1 MKGSVFFCTC
11 ILTAIYSLYAEELVV
26 KTKISSVTV
35 FRDRAQVTR
44 TFTGELSEGEKDL
57 IFDNLPE
64 NIESQSVIVNGTG
77 NGELKDIKVRR
88 KEFAGSND
96 SISSYLNR
104 RKELYQDSILLV
116 EDILK
121 RCSSERQF
129 VENIAAKVTER
140 GAAEQISAP
149 ELDKN
154 KWLNMVEFY
163 RNRLESLSSEMR
175 SASKRKQA
183 LSDTLALIERRLR
196 DLNRDERSERNQA
209 VVSLTMKKAG
219 KIELDLS
226 YIVYGPSWTPAYE
239 MRVLSDKKVLLMT
252 YKGSLRQSTGED
264 WKDANVKLSTATPHI
279 GGNQPELTPWY
290 IRIDEPQMD
299 LPVRSKRLSKSA
311 VPAMMNQM
319 MVMDAELEYKKKE
332 ITEAAPMVFRE
343 AEVESGAT
351 AVVFTI
357 PGLNTINSDSE
368 EHTVTIMTTEF
379 PAHFRYSAV
388 PKLSQYAYLKAK
400 VKNTTSFPLLPGSS
414 SIFLDN
420 SFVSRSEMKL
430 VAPEEE
436 FWTFLGV
443 DEAVKIEYKLINRK
457 RRNEGVIAK
466 KDRIVFE
473 YQINVTNN
481 RKSEEEIVIWDQLPI
496 SGSEEIKVELIE
508 PKWKENS
515 SSLKKNEHE
524 FLEWYYK
531 LKAGESVKIP
541 FKFAVEFPNGK
552 NISGL

>member
-1 MKGSVFFCTC
+1 MKSFVFICTC
-11 ILTAIYSLYAEELVV
+11 ILTAICSLYAEEMVV

-64 NIESQSVIVNGTG
+64 NIESQSIIVNGTG
-77 NGELKDIKVRR
+77 NGVLKDIKIRR

-96 SISSYLNR
+96 SISNYLNR

-140 GAAEQISAP
+140 GAAEQVSAP

-183 LSDTLALIERRLR
+183 LSDTLAVIERRLS
-196 DLNRDERSERNQA
+196 DLNRNERSERNQA

-219 KIELDLS
+219 KIDLELS

-264 WKDANVKLSTATPHI
+264 WKNANIKLSTATPHI

-290 IRIDEPQMD
+290 IRIDEPYMD
-299 LPVRSKRLSKSA
+299 LSVRKRLSKSA
-311 VPAMMNQM
+311 APAMMNQM
-319 MVMDAELEYKKKE
+319 MTMDAEMEFKREE
-332 ITEAAPMVFRE
+332 IKEAAPMVFRE

-351 AVVFTI
+351 AVVFAI

-368 EHTVTIMTTEF
+368 EHTVTIMATEF

-420 SFVSRSEMKL
+420 SFVSKSEMKL

-443 DEAVKIEYKLINRK
+443 DEAVKIEYKLINRM

-473 YQINVTNN
+473 YQFNVTNN

>member
-1 MKGSVFFCTC
+1 MKSFVFICTC
-11 ILTAIYSLYAEELVV
+11 ILTAICSLYAEEMVV

-64 NIESQSVIVNGTG
+64 NIESQSIIVNGTG
-77 NGELKDIKVRR
+77 NGVLKDIKIRR

-96 SISSYLNR
+96 SISNYLNR

-140 GAAEQISAP
+140 GAAEQVSAP

-183 LSDTLALIERRLR
+183 LSDTLAVIERRLS
-196 DLNRDERSERNQA
+196 DLNRNERSERNQA

-219 KIELDLS
+219 KIDLELS

-264 WKDANVKLSTATPHI
+264 WKNANIKLSTATPHI

-290 IRIDEPQMD
+290 IRIDEPYMD
-299 LPVRSKRLSKSA
+299 LSVRKRLSKSA
-311 VPAMMNQM
+311 APAMMNQM
-319 MVMDAELEYKKKE
+319 MTMDAEMEFKREE
-332 ITEAAPMVFRE
+332 IKEAAPMVFRE

-351 AVVFTI
+351 AVVFAI

-368 EHTVTIMTTEF
+368 EHTVTIMATEF

-420 SFVSRSEMKL
+420 SFVSKSEMKL

-443 DEAVKIEYKLINRK
+443 DEAVKIEYKLINRM

-473 YQINVTNN
+473 YQFNVTNN

-541 FKFAVEFPNGK
+541 FKFAIEFPNGK

>member
-1 MKGSVFFCTC
+1 MKSFVFICTC
-11 ILTAIYSLYAEELVV
+11 ILTAICSLYAEEMVV

-64 NIESQSVIVNGTG
+64 NIESQSIIVNGTG
-77 NGELKDIKVRR
+77 NGVLKDIKIRR

-96 SISSYLNR
+96 SISNYLNR

-140 GAAEQISAP
+140 GAAEQVSAP

-183 LSDTLALIERRLR
+183 LSDTLAVIERRLS
-196 DLNRDERSERNQA
+196 DLNRNERSERNQA

-219 KIELDLS
+219 KIDLELS

-264 WKDANVKLSTATPHI
+264 WKNANIKLSTATPHI

-290 IRIDEPQMD
+290 IRIDEPYMD
-299 LPVRSKRLSKSA
+299 LSVRKRLSKSA
-311 VPAMMNQM
+311 APAMMNQM
-319 MVMDAELEYKKKE
+319 MTMDAEMEFKREE
-332 ITEAAPMVFRE
+332 IKEAAPMVFRE

-351 AVVFTI
+351 AVVFAI

-368 EHTVTIMTTEF
+368 EHTVTIMATEF

-420 SFVSRSEMKL
+420 SFVSKSEMKL

-443 DEAVKIEYKLINRK
+443 DEAVKIEYKLINRM

-515 SSLKKNEHE
+515 SSLKKNEHD

>member
-1 MKGSVFFCTC
+1 MKSFVFICTC
-11 ILTAIYSLYAEELVV
+11 ILTAICSLYAEEMVV

-64 NIESQSVIVNGTG
+64 NIESQSIIVNGTG
-77 NGELKDIKVRR
+77 NGVLKDIKIRR

-96 SISSYLNR
+96 SISNYLNR

-140 GAAEQISAP
+140 GAAEQVSAP

-183 LSDTLALIERRLR
+183 LSDTLAVIERRLS
-196 DLNRDERSERNQA
+196 DLNRNERSERNQA

-219 KIELDLS
+219 KIDLELS

-264 WKDANVKLSTATPHI
+264 WKNANIKLSTATPHI

-290 IRIDEPQMD
+290 IRIDEPYMD
-299 LPVRSKRLSKSA
+299 LSVRKRLSKSA
-311 VPAMMNQM
+311 APAMMNQM
-319 MVMDAELEYKKKE
+319 MTMDAEMEFKREE
-332 ITEAAPMVFRE
+332 IKEAAPMVFRE

-351 AVVFTI
+351 AVVFAI

-368 EHTVTIMTTEF
+368 EHTVTIMATEF

-420 SFVSRSEMKL
+420 SFVSKSEMKL
-430 VAPEEE
+430 VAPGG
-436 FWTFLGV
+436 GV
-443 DEAVKIEYKLINRK
+443 LDL
-457 RRNEGVIAK
+457 
-466 KDRIVFE
+466 
-473 YQINVTNN
+473 
-481 RKSEEEIVIWDQLPI
+481 
-496 SGSEEIKVELIE
+496 SGCR
-508 PKWKENS
+508 
-515 SSLKKNEHE
+515 
-524 FLEWYYK
+524 
-531 LKAGESVKIP
+531 
-541 FKFAVEFPNGK
+541 
-552 NISGL
+552 